1 MQIACVTDAFPQEIA
16 LPRTTVSTCFGRKQ
30 VSTCCLGRLIG
41 QNLYMYI
48 VKGTK
53 LSVDMHVM
61 LPYRVEALTT
71 TGLLLPATTP
81 LLLLLLTHALTHR
94 LAPAPRPL
102 TPPRSEPALL
112 A

>member
-1 MQIACVTDAFPQEIA
+1 MPVTDAFSQEIA
-16 LPRTTVSTCFGRKQ
+16 LPRTTVSTCFGCKQ
-30 VSTCCLGRLIG
+30 VSTCCLGHLVG
-41 QNLYMYI
+41 QNLYMYM

-53 LSVDMHVM
+53 LSADMHVM

-81 LLLLLLTHALTHR
+81 LLLLMLTYALTHR
-94 LAPAPRPL
+94 LPPAPWPL
-102 TPPRSEPALL
+102 MPPRSEPALL